1 MTRTGLLDSPLALMD
16 TTMDQLRTLI
26 VVHETGT
33 ALGAARALG
42 REQASVQKQ
51 LDTMNR
57 NFSELCGEPLVV
69 KQGRGKDVLFTS
81 TGAALVELA
90 RGTLGDWLDGIHGS
104 RRRLG
109 RSLMVGTTRFTLG
122 YLADARE
129 RVAEEFRER
138 GIDLKVGHVRTRDVL
153 AKLRA
158 KEIDLVCG
166 SVVTQPVIQP
176 VTQPVT
182 QPTEGGGS
190 RKETSRELDAFDVM
204 EWRRS
209 AVSLVTNL
217 PEDEL
222 PGPAV
227 ERGELATLP
236 LVVSASGVMAEVL
249 HTWFGAGYRD
259 TLRIAAEIDNVNYG
273 FELLRSGVL
282 RGCMLVTEGVANA
295 AGDPQAAYARG
306 LRAVGLV
313 NDTGP
318 RLEVLLGAFT
328 RRGERAGY
336 AAGHPLNLLW
346 NALELEKERWRR
358 ERHGPG
364 EAPAQDPFELA
375 TADDP
380 DTL

>member
-1 MTRTGLLDSPLALMD
+1 MMTRSGLPESPLALMD
-16 TTMDQLRTLI
+16 TTMDQLRTLV
-26 VVHETGT
+26 VVHDTGT

-57 NFSELCGEPLVV
+57 NFSELCGEPLVL
-69 KQGRGKDVLFTS
+69 KQGRGKAVLFTG

-90 RGTLGDWLDGIHGS
+90 RGTLGDWLDGIHDS

-109 RSLMVGTTRFTLG
+109 RSLMVGTTRLTLG
-122 YLADARE
+122 YLASARE
-129 RVAEEFRER
+129 QVAGEFRER
-138 GIDLKVGHVRTRDVL
+138 GIDLRVGHVRTRDVL

-166 SVVTQPVIQP
+166 SVVTQPVD
-176 VTQPVT
+176 TQRDS
-182 QPTEGGGS
+182 G
-190 RKETSRELDAFDVM
+190 RETARELDAFDVM

-217 PEDEL
+217 PVGEL

-236 LVVSASGVMAEVL
+236 LVVSAGGVMAGVL

-273 FELLRSGVL
+273 FELLRSGVV
-282 RGCMLVTEGVANA
+282 RGCMLVTEGVAGA
-295 AGDPQAAYARG
+295 AADPQAAYARG

-318 RLEVLLGAFT
+318 KLEVLLGAFT

-336 AAGHPLNLLW
+336 TADHPLNLLW
-346 NALELEKERWRR
+346 NALEAEKERWRR
-358 ERHGPG
+358 EPHGPG

-375 TADDP
+375 TADAP
-380 DTL
+380 DAPDIPDAL

>member
-1 MTRTGLLDSPLALMD
+1 MD
-16 TTMDQLRTLI
+16 TTMDQLRTLV

-57 NFSELCGEPLVV
+57 NFSELCGEPLVL
-69 KQGRGKDVLFTS
+69 KQGRGKDVLFTG
-81 TGAALVELA
+81 TGEALVALA
-90 RGTLGDWLDGIHGS
+90 GETLGDWLDGIHGS

-109 RSLMVGTTRFTLG
+109 RSLMVGTTRLTLG
-122 YLADARE
+122 YLASARE
-129 RVAEEFRER
+129 RVAGEFRER
-138 GIDLKVGHVRTRDVL
+138 GIDLRVGHVRTRDVL

-166 SVVTQPVIQP
+166 SVVTEPG
-176 VTQPVT
+176 T
-182 QPTEGGGS
+182 QPT
-190 RKETSRELDAFDVM
+190 ELDAFDVM

-217 PEDEL
+217 PVDEL

-236 LVVSASGVMAEVL
+236 LVVSAGGVMAGVL
-249 HTWFGAGYRD
+249 HAWFGAGYRD

-273 FELLRSGVL
+273 FELLRSGVV
-282 RGCMLVTEGVANA
+282 RGCMLVTGGVADA

-306 LRAVGLV
+306 LRAVELAH
-313 NDTGP
+313 DTGP
-318 RLEVLLGAFT
+318 KLEVLLGAFT

-336 AAGHPLNLLW
+336 GADHPLNLLW
-346 NALELEKERWRR
+346 NALEAEKERWRR

-364 EAPAQDPFELA
+364 EGPAQDPFELA

-380 DTL
+380 DAL

>member
-1 MTRTGLLDSPLALMD
+1 MTRSGLLDGPLALMD
-16 TTMDQLRTLI
+16 TTMDQLRTLV

-57 NFSELCGEPLVV
+57 NFSELCGEPLVL
-69 KQGRGKDVLFTS
+69 KQGRGKNVLFTG
-81 TGAALVELA
+81 TGTALVELA
-90 RGTLGDWLDGIHGS
+90 RGTLGDWMNGIHSS

-122 YLADARE
+122 YLASARE

-138 GIDLKVGHVRTRDVL
+138 GIDLRVGHVRTRDVL
-153 AKLRA
+153 AKLRT

-166 SVVTQPVIQP
+166 SVVTRPAD
-176 VTQPVT
+176 
-182 QPTEGGGS
+182 ES
-190 RKETSRELDAFDVM
+190 ASRELDAFDVM

-217 PEDEL
+217 PVDEL

-236 LVVSASGVMAEVL
+236 LVVSASGVMAGVL
-249 HTWFGAGYRD
+249 RTWFGADYRE

-273 FELLRSGVL
+273 LELLRSGVV
-282 RGCMLVTEGVANA
+282 RGCMLVTEGVADA

-306 LRAVGLV
+306 LRPVELV
-313 NDTGP
+313 HDTGP
-318 RLEVLLGAFT
+318 KPEVLLGAFT

-336 AAGHPLNLLW
+336 DAGHPLNLLW

-364 EAPAQDPFELA
+364 EGPAQDPFELA
-375 TADDP
+375 TAQDP
-380 DTL
+380 GEETP

>member
-1 MTRTGLLDSPLALMD
+1 MTRSGLLDSPLALMD
-16 TTMDQLRTLI
+16 TTMDQLRTLV

-57 NFSELCGEPLVV
+57 NFSELCGEPLVL
-69 KQGRGKDVLFTS
+69 KQGRGKDVLFTG
-81 TGAALVELA
+81 TGTTLVALA
-90 RGTLGDWLDGIHGS
+90 RGTLGDWLDGIHSS

-109 RSLMVGTTRFTLG
+109 RSLLVGTTRFTLG
-122 YLADARE
+122 YLAGARE

-166 SVVTQPVIQP
+166 SVVT
-176 VTQPVT
+176 
-182 QPTEGGGS
+182 ESGG
-190 RKETSRELDAFDVM
+190 ETSRELDAFDVM

-217 PEDEL
+217 PVDEL

-227 ERGELATLP
+227 ERGELASLP
-236 LVVSASGVMAEVL
+236 LVVPASGVMAGVL
-249 HTWFGAGYRD
+249 HTWFGPGYRD

-273 FELLRSGVL
+273 LELLRSGVV
-282 RGCMLVTEGVANA
+282 RGCMLVTEGVADA
-295 AGDPQAAYARG
+295 AGDPEAAYARG
-306 LRAVGLV
+306 LRAVELV
-313 NDTGP
+313 HDTGP
-318 RLEVLLGAFT
+318 TLEVLLGAFT

-336 AAGHPLNLLW
+336 AADHPLNLLW
-346 NALELEKERWRR
+346 NALEREKERWRR

-364 EAPAQDPFELA
+364 EGPAQDPFELA
-375 TADDP
+375 TAQDP
-380 DTL
+380 DEGL